1 MQDEK
6 TILTIKGMSC
16 AHCVNKVES
25 ALEGLN
31 GIESAKVNLKKG
43 IAKVKYDETRLG
55 VNEFKEVVGEV
66 GYEVESAQ

>member
-1 MQDEK
+1 MKK

-31 GIESAKVNLKKG
+31 VVESAKVNLKKG
-43 IAKVKYDETRLG
+43 IAKVKYDETRLD

>member
-1 MQDEK
+1 MKK

-31 GIESAKVNLKKG
+31 GVESAKVNLKKG
-43 IAKVKYDETRLG
+43 NKI
-55 VNEFKEVVGEV
+55 
-66 GYEVESAQ
+66 S